1 MKCSDHIFVLVK
13 IYTGFAS
20 DTAVHLSEKCGWYL
34 NKIDSAKVSCCTE
47 SCEVTN
53 DTASKCNN
61 QTFTI
66 QLRFNQFFVQILYGM
81 KMLAFFACFKNKKGN
96 RRGNR
101 RKGRFQ
107 RICVQGCNVGIGNNT
122 HFATV

>member
-81 KMLAFFACFKNKKGN
+81 KMLAFSPASKTK
-96 RRGNR
+96 RE
-101 RKGRFQ
+101 
-107 RICVQGCNVGIGNNT
+107 IDE
-122 HFATV
+122 ATEERADFRESAYKLSLIHI